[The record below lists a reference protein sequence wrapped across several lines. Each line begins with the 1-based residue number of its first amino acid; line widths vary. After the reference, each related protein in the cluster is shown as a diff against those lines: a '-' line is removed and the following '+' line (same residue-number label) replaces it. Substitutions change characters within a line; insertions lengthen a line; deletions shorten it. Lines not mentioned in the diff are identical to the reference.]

1 MTSFYLVPMIL
12 ALLVSLYALSTLQV
26 RRKILVMDR
35 PFESEFSNELYA
47 LSFGKPFCWMIE
59 EDSNHRKVKAIT
71 KNLAEA
77 GLADRMDYRVFM
89 TIQTALMIFCFVLGI
104 FFLVFFEQ
112 ANWVLS
118 LLFNISFIVEGAN
131 NNQVPIII
139 FCLLMLAS
147 YTPQLYIRQRA
158 KNNNFNFKKDLP
170 VLQLFILQ
178 MLRANNTT
186 GEVLYLMSKIET
198 RYQQIFATGY
208 RMYTRDTREGFNYL
222 RNSFSGTKFEETIA
236 ILEDFH
242 QFSREESFRVLLNI
256 SKDIDDQLA
265 GLKKNKAIVTMLL
278 SEGSLILPLLSILFL
293 VFIPVIVGAS
303 ALVSQAQQGNIISPM

>member
-26 RRKILVMDR
+26 RRKVLVMDR
-35 PFESEFSNELYA
+35 PFESGFSNELYA

-59 EDSNHRKVKAIT
+59 EDSNHRKVKIIT
-71 KNLAEA
+71 QYLAEA

-89 TIQTALMIFCFVLGI
+89 TVQTTIMIVCFVLGL
-104 FFLVFFEQ
+104 FFLIFFEQ

-118 LLFNISFIVEGAN
+118 ILFNISFVVEGAQGK
-131 NNQVPIII
+131 QVPIII
-139 FCLLMLAS
+139 FCLLMLSS
-147 YTPQLYIRQRA
+147 YTPHFLLRQRA
-158 KNNNFNFKKDLP
+158 KNNTFNFKKDLP

-208 RMYTRDTREGFNYL
+208 RMYTRDTAEGFRYL

-242 QFSREESFRVLLNI
+242 QFSREESFKVLANV
-256 SKDIDDQLA
+256 SKDIDDQLV
-265 GLKKNKAIVTMLL
+265 GLKKNKAILSMLL

-293 VFIPVIVGAS
+293 VFIPIIVGAAS
-303 ALVSQAQQGNIISPM
+303 LFSQAQQGNIIPM